1 MSILPLSRI
10 NEYARK
16 MGVVLK
22 KHPAGPKVLDPL
34 AQYIDDT
41 DMCGGYIVTS
51 GKNGIQRR
59 EGYKMNQTH
68 LYIAHRADDQQIIG
82 FVMFTTKFIKS
93 HHNDINIDHPNFRDK
108 TKKISF
114 ILDICAAPV
123 RNSARRQQEKTKKLK
138 SVHGIKG
145 VGTLLMLLALSQS
158 GEDGAVLFVSY
169 KPKVL
174 HIKSGNIDRIHPND
188 VFYSTPSG
196 LAFYD
201 KMDFEVVM
209 SYDRKGNLL
218 SGAQI
223 RYRDYLPSLPE
234 ADAIMRKYT
243 GSASRPSKQPHRAR
257 IRNHIP
263 LPFKPNIADSPA
275 SSVSSGRMRSPVS
288 PGGIQVRKRSS
299 AGRRDSPGAVLEY
312 LREMKQAGRSPSLLP
327 PPQHQSPGGWSQSPS
342 PPRYISPGNRSRS
355 PSPGGRSRSRSP
367 SSRSR
372 SRSRSMKSRSSQR
385 TPSAR
390 SQWSRTPSARSSSSR
405 TRSVRSNRSSA
416 RRPPHPKPRRKP
428 AEGIYCGDKNPTPR
442 GRPRGTPRSCFT
454 KGMGIGYNL
463 GRNGGRSPVHQFG
476 SRSNSHSRSHSKKR
490 RPSRVSMKGKYYG
503 TH

>member
-10 NEYARK
+10 NEYADK

-22 KHPAGPKVLDPL
+22 KHPAVPSVLNPL
-34 AQYIDDT
+34 AQYIDKT

-59 EGYKMNQTH
+59 DGYKQDQTH
-68 LYIAHRADDQQIIG
+68 LYIAHRADDDQIIG
-82 FVMFTTKFIKS
+82 FVMFATKFIKS

-158 GEDGAVLFVSY
+158 GEDGAVLLVSY

-257 IRNHIP
+257 VRNHIP
-263 LPFKPNIADSPA
+263 LPFKPNIVDSPL
-275 SSVSSGRMRSPVS
+275 SSVSSGRVRSPAS
-288 PGGIQVRKRSS
+288 PGGVQARKRSS

-312 LREMKQAGRSPSLLP
+312 LREMKQAGRSPSP
-327 PPQHQSPGGWSQSPS
+327 PPHQSPGGWSQSPS
-342 PPRYISPGNRSRS
+342 PPRYISPGNRSRDRSKS
-355 PSPGGRSRSRSP
+355 P
-367 SSRSR
+367 
-372 SRSRSMKSRSSQR
+372 SRSSQR

-390 SQWSRTPSARSSSSR
+390 SQRSRPPSARSSSSSSSR

-416 RRPPHPKPRRKP
+416 HHSPHPKPRRKP
-428 AEGIYCGDKNPTPR
+428 AEGIYCGDKNPAPR

-476 SRSNSHSRSHSKKR
+476 SRNKSHSRR
-490 RPSRVSMKGKYYG
+490 RMSRVAMKGKYYG